1 MTNNQILEGLVW
13 AASTV
18 QITGMSNT
26 RPPTSKPFKP
36 PQIGPR
42 IREIPEGDNRP
53 RLICPEC
60 AYIQYDNPLVVVGA
74 VVTYQD
80 RILLCRRAIEPR
92 RGYWTLP
99 AGFLEND
106 ESTEAG
112 AARESR
118 EEACIEVAIDGLFT
132 VFSVPH
138 INQVHMIYR
147 ARLASPHYAPGPESL
162 EVRLAAEQDIP
173 WSELAFRTVERSLRL
188 YFEDRRRG
196 SFGVHSGIVERPP
209 ASPT

>member
-1 MTNNQILEGLVW
+1 
-13 AASTV
+13 
-18 QITGMSNT
+18 MSSPD
-26 RPPTSKPFKP
+26 PPTLRPALGP
-36 PQIGPR
+36 PRYCSHCSGALARSIPAGDD
-42 IREIPEGDNRP
+42 RERAQCHECATIHYENP
-53 RLICPEC
+53 RL
-60 AYIQYDNPLVVVGA
+60 VVGCLPQA
-74 VVTYQD
+74 AD
-80 RILLCRRAIEPR
+80 GRILLCRRAIEPR